1 MFRRIQPLVR
11 DCTHSILMPVDTTL
25 ETGVVERSFV
35 DASSITL
42 PPAENYDLGVLLKA
56 GVRLEQVNCK
66 LISSSKASIVLP
78 SDEPETNDDN
88 ITKEN

>member
-1 MFRRIQPLVR
+1 MFRKIQSLER

-35 DASSITL
+35 DASSIKL

-66 LISSSKASIVLP
+66 LISSSRASIVLP
-78 SDEPETNDDN
+78 SDESLTNDDVN
-88 ITKEN
+88 IKEN